1 MRLLIIILTFL
12 TLFSCN
18 DNGQKSVS
26 KNEKLELLQ
35 EPDKDLKRK
44 YEKEKDS
51 LTTDTTY
58 QEFMGEKLK
67 PIRKK
72 LKPLLNSQKW
82 TSMDKRKIDTKNG
95 NGAAVYYFLDKELR
109 KIRLLENTDS
119 IDRFVEF
126 YLDDKNLFFIF
137 ERHTN
142 NYELKNDP
150 EFYEPFEDSLF
161 FENDELI
168 RIKSNMDCGAPFAE
182 DYRKEEQVRL
192 KNEFKKLKE
201 RL

>member
-1 MRLLIIILTFL
+1 MTFL
-12 TLFSCN
+12 ILFSCN
-18 DNGQKSVS
+18 DDGQKSVS
-26 KNEKLELLQ
+26 KNEKHELLQ
-35 EPDKDLKRK
+35 EPDKDLKGK

-82 TSMDKRKIDTKNG
+82 TSMDKRKIDTKKG
-95 NGAAVYYFLDKELR
+95 NGAAVYFFLDKELR
-109 KIRLLENTDS
+109 KIRLLESTDS
-119 IDRFVEF
+119 TDRFVEF
-126 YLDDKNLFFIF
+126 YLDDNKLFFIF

-142 NYELKNDP
+142 NYELKNDH

-182 DYRKEEQVRL
+182 DYRKEEQIRL
-192 KNEFKKLKE
+192 KTEFKKLKE